1 MCTVSM
7 IMDHYT
13 ERWHHHQQ
21 PVHPFTDGTDGT
33 GQWQQTWPQREMPIN
48 DEEVLEFRRLLDR
61 ARKYDRD
68 NNEPNCE
75 MDEKKQRLLE
85 LARELGADVG
95 AIEDAL
101 EG

>member
-7 IMDHYT
+7 ITDHYT
-13 ERWHHHQQ
+13 DRWHQRQ
-21 PVHPFTDGTDGT
+21 YV
-33 GQWQQTWPQREMPIN
+33 QWPQREMPIN
-48 DEEVLEFRRLLDR
+48 DEEILEFRRLLDR